1 MKNTGIIVLSAFIVL
16 LAISCNTKT
25 GENRAKELAYPK
37 FIIHYP
43 TDTINYT
50 DANGHK
56 QGLWVEVNSKNQER
70 VIYKDDTAYTF
81 TDSTV
86 QDLVKKLNG
95 K

>member
-1 MKNTGIIVLSAFIVL
+1 MKTTKRTLSLLFIFLIASCESKTTETNNTAAVD
-16 LAISCNTKT
+16 
-25 GENRAKELAYPK
+25 AKQQFVIK
-37 FIIHYP
+37 YP
-43 TDTINYT
+43 TDTINYL

-56 QGLWVEVNSKNQER
+56 QGLWVDLNTKER

-86 QDLVKKLNG
+86 QDLITKLNH